1 MPATGSEHDRNVR
14 ARLTE
19 PESERGTSLQPS
31 RRESA
36 DASNAWPNVYDHLND
51 LPAPLQAH
59 FERARQREREQTE
72 QDREEAHAMWT
83 SFLAE
88 IKEEEGELEK
98 KVLKSIHYES
108 APPEVQKGLQE
119 ARQKEWAKFEEFG
132 AVVALTQEQAQ
143 ELLNEGH
150 QCIPS
155 KWVDV
160 DKAQYKQGRDPD
172 YKPVYKSRLV
182 SCGNF
187 EMTEGLRSDSPTAD
201 VEMHCLVCAWAACH
215 QTDIHSADITSAYFQ
230 GRPLDRVLLM
240 KQPRGGLP
248 GVEPNV
254 LFLVRVPVYGITD
267 SGRGFWL
274 CLDADAR
281 QSGLKASQIFPGLYY
296 LPGEK
301 GGDAYALMCT
311 HVDDLLYSFLPE
323 GEQVMKS
330 FLAKFSVGSSDTNSF
345 RYCGKQFER
354 GSDNIIKVDT
364 ADNTR
369 KIHGANV
376 GSRLGSERLLQEDIT
391 KLRSITGSLAWISRQ
406 TRPDLGYRVSRLQSS
421 IKDATVSTLT
431 DANAVVVLAHKGHDV
446 KLCFPAAHLRWNE
459 VGVITVTDA
468 SFSNEKNYKSQQG
481 RIHFLGDLRQ
491 IKDERTTTYR
501 VMPLSF
507 GSTTIKRVCRSTLQA
522 ETYALQNGLETGD
535 KLRGVIAEIKGKI
548 RSLKTWEEDSRSCI
562 PHLAM
567 TDCRSPSDHLNQ
579 EVLAKV
585 SDKRLGI
592 ELQGIHEHLWVDGS
606 PTWTTSEDGGDK

>member
-1 MPATGSEHDRNVR
+1 MGSQTLEEVFGCAWMLTHVR
-14 ARLTE
+14 AVWRQASFSQDCT
-19 PESERGTSLQPS
+19 TSQG
-31 RRESA
+31 RREEMPMPSCA
-36 DASNAWPNVYDHLND
+36 L
-51 LPAPLQAH
+51 
-59 FERARQREREQTE
+59 
-72 QDREEAHAMWT
+72 MWT
-83 SFLAE
+83 TCSTVFL
-88 IKEEEGELEK
+88 
-98 KVLKSIHYES
+98 S
-108 APPEVQKGLQE
+108 
-119 ARQKEWAKFEEFG
+119 
-132 AVVALTQEQAQ
+132 
-143 ELLNEGH
+143 
-150 QCIPS
+150 
-155 KWVDV
+155 
-160 DKAQYKQGRDPD
+160 
-172 YKPVYKSRLV
+172 
-182 SCGNF
+182 
-187 EMTEGLRSDSPTAD
+187 
-201 VEMHCLVCAWAACH
+201 
-215 QTDIHSADITSAYFQ
+215 
-230 GRPLDRVLLM
+230 
-240 KQPRGGLP
+240 
-248 GVEPNV
+248 
-254 LFLVRVPVYGITD
+254 
-267 SGRGFWL
+267 
-274 CLDADAR
+274 
-281 QSGLKASQIFPGLYY
+281 
-296 LPGEK
+296 
-301 GGDAYALMCT
+301 
-311 HVDDLLYSFLPE
+311 E

-330 FLAKFSVGSSDTNSF
+330 FLAKFSDGSSDINSF

-481 RIHFLGDLRQ
+481 RIHFLGDLKQ
-491 IKDERTTTYR
+491 IKDERTTTYK

-567 TDCRSPSDHLNQ
+567 TDCSPFPFWSPQ
-579 EVLAKV
+579 
-585 SDKRLGI
+585 S
-592 ELQGIHEHLWVDGS
+592 GS
-606 PTWTTSEDGGDK
+606 PGQGKWQASWDRVAGYPREFVGRRKSNMDHFRRWRRQVDLDCHKHDGGGLLD